1 MKKKY
6 WIRISVGVAALLAA
20 ALIIAMVARRT
31 NDQPE
36 VGRTQ
41 SGQEQMNKDNE
52 KNTDS
57 APPGQPEGTENRGN
71 ENGSEGTENDGNE
84 NDSEGATELLP
95 EQDTEQPGEPEPGQ
109 DRPRESKNPSP
120 IELPFLPYEG

>member
-6 WIRISVGVAALLAA
+6 WIRISVSVAALLAA

-57 APPGQPEGTENRGN
+57 APPGQPEDTENRGN
-71 ENGSEGTENDGNE
+71 ENGSGGTENDGNE
-84 NDSEGATELLP
+84 NDSEGATEFLP

-109 DRPRESKNPSP
+109 DRPRESKDSSP
-120 IELPFLPYEG
+120 IELPFLPCK